1 MLELGHVHTVRPGSA
16 LGVLGPMA
24 VLDIVVQVP
33 DQFDQHVMDA
43 DLDRVLGF
51 VSQVNTNDPELQLLH
66 RGIGLACFVQGMNR
80 VIVSNQYQVLT
91 SEKLPSGAVCFR
103 VAISVTNPD
112 ATATAFKFAN
122 NIIDL
127 YAQPA
132 PHDIEP
138 LVAWA
143 SRNLDCY
150 GLPGQNQGFLLTL
163 CMKRAMPVNQ
173 IWPGTHMVG
182 TGRYSQ
188 RISSTMT
195 GRTSAQAVLY
205 AKNKIATA
213 ELLNLA
219 GLPGSEH
226 QVVSTWENTVKA
238 AQHYGYPVVIKPY
251 DRDNGQGVYAGITTE
266 ADLQHAYTEVT
277 KIVPQFLVERHFEGV
292 GHRITI
298 VDQIIITV
306 TKKLPATITGNGI
319 STVQKLIDAQ
329 QGVSR
334 YIKRSESGE
343 PFILIGSAVPAMTV
357 DDEVVGML
365 AQQSHTLSTVPAAGE
380 QLQLRRRNNAS
391 AGGVTQA
398 IDKTTVHPDNQELCL
413 RAARVMDLDIAG
425 IDLLIPDITQS
436 WLTTSA
442 LICEVN
448 AVPQVGYN
456 HGITQIV
463 DHIFQSGVRVSMH
476 MVIVESWDKDDLHL
490 AHELVDITNS
500 NAFSASTGIW
510 INGKCMSRPFA
521 NGFAAARAVIFD
533 QQVESA
539 VCIMTKAEVLELG
552 LPLDQFDQIL
562 VENPDDVSV
571 LVNAH
576 SKNIKLLKVN
586 RNE

>member
-1 MLELGHVHTVRPGSA
+1 MLELGQVYQARPGSA

-33 DQFDQHVMDA
+33 DQFDQDIMDA

-51 VSQVNTNDPELQLLH
+51 VSRINTDDAELQLLH

-80 VIVSNQYQVLT
+80 VVVSNRYQVLNRQT
-91 SEKLPSGAVCFR
+91 LQQGAVCFC
-103 VAISVTNPD
+103 VAISVTNAD
-112 ATATAFKFAN
+112 ATATAFQFAN

-127 YAQPA
+127 YSQPA

-143 SRNLDCY
+143 ADQLDGH

-182 TGRYSQ
+182 TGKYSQ
-188 RISSTMT
+188 RMSSTMT

-226 QVVSTWENTVKA
+226 QVVSTWEQTLKA
-238 AQHYGYPVVIKPY
+238 AEDYGYPVVIKPY
-251 DRDNGQGVYAGITTE
+251 DRDNGQGVYAGITTTE
-266 ADLQHAYTEVT
+266 DLQHAYTEVT
-277 KIVPQFLVERHFEGV
+277 KIVPRFLVERHFEGV

-298 VDQIIITV
+298 VDQNIITV
-306 TKKLPATITGNGI
+306 TKKLPATITGDGI
-319 STVQKLIDAQ
+319 STVQQLIDAQ
-329 QGVSR
+329 QGSSR
-334 YIKRSESGE
+334 YIRRPENGE
-343 PFILIGSAVPAMTV
+343 PFILIGSAVPPMTV

-365 AQQSHTLSTVPAAGE
+365 AQQSHTLHTVPAAGE

-425 IDLLIPDITQS
+425 VDLLIPDITQS
-436 WLTTSA
+436 WLTTGA

-463 DHIFQSGVRVSMH
+463 DHIFQAGVRVPIYMG
-476 MVIVESWDKDDLHL
+476 IVESWNHDDLHL
-490 AHELVDITNS
+490 AHELAAITGS

-510 INGKCMSRPFA
+510 INNKCMSRPFA

-539 VCIMTKAEVLELG
+539 VCVMTKAEVSELG

-562 VENPDDVSV
+562 IENPDDVV
-571 LVNAH
+571 DLVRPH
-576 SKNIKLLKVN
+576 SANIKPLKVY